1 MEYRKCLV
9 KSDKEVINMVY
20 LKYTSKYVC
29 FMLHVCDNLA
39 DFHTSCFLFK
49 SFSSFPYLSRRAE
62 MSARAEIS
70 PMLYHH
76 KISSTNTTSRHHE
89 FENFCSFSSNSTNSI
104 QIVPIAS
111 YTIVIYPTRYI
122 TISLRLIQRF
132 QICKI
137 PNGETDTLN
146 IAPCDI
152 TSKFSLPGCSN
163 AMCI

>member
-70 PMLYHH
+70 PCNQLLRQSTKPN
-76 KISSTNTTSRHHE
+76 KI
-89 FENFCSFSSNSTNSI
+89 
-104 QIVPIAS
+104 
-111 YTIVIYPTRYI
+111 
-122 TISLRLIQRF
+122 
-132 QICKI
+132 K
-137 PNGETDTLN
+137 
-146 IAPCDI
+146 
-152 TSKFSLPGCSN
+152 
-163 AMCI
+163 